1 MERHTVR
8 QQHFLRARIKE
19 FGIPPIHDGLI
30 IGKQS
35 PIGCAA
41 IRKAIDLLST
51 SPFEHIELQ
60 DETVGDVLVRA
71 SILRRVPKE
80 TLIAFV
86 LERIKPLMGPD
97 DILHMDLDAEITLED
112 ERP

>member
-1 MERHTVR
+1 MAQPAARK
-8 QQHFLRARIKE
+8 QHFLRARIKE

>member
-1 MERHTVR
+1 MASPANMKHSVKVR
-8 QQHFLRARIKE
+8 VRE
-19 FGIPPIHDGLI
+19 FGVPPIHDALVL
-30 IGKQS
+30 GKQS

-41 IRKAIDLLST
+41 IRKAIDLLTT
-51 SPFEHIELQ
+51 SPFEHIEVQ
-60 DETVGDVLVRA
+60 DETVSDVLVRS

-97 DILHMDLDAEITLED
+97 DILHMDLDTEITLED

>member
-1 MERHTVR
+1 MAQPAAR

-30 IGKQS
+30 LGKSS

-51 SPFEHIELQ
+51 SPFEHIELK
-60 DETVGDVLVRA
+60 DDTVSDILVRA
-71 SILRRVPKE
+71 SILRRVPKN